1 MAGHSIYKEIKAEM
15 QSRKLLSE
23 EPNTLQ
29 KFEISQ
35 APTLYSPFV
44 AVLRI
49 GHRLVRDDRTTTHAV
64 LVSRALG
71 CKKIF
76 MTDVDDEI
84 KNTLKKVS
92 QRWGGNKDFDL
103 QIIDNWKK
111 TIKKWKEDNGIVV
124 HLTMYGE
131 RINDKIDEIKSK
143 ASNQKILA
151 IIGAEKV
158 PKEIYDL
165 SDYNLA
171 IGNQPHSEIAALAI
185 FLDRIFGGSQLDR
198 NFEDESMK
206 IIPSERGK
214 NVVKIN

>member
-1 MAGHSIYKEIKAEM
+1 MSDK
-15 QSRKLLSE
+15 SSSNDFNKLK
-23 EPNTLQ
+23 
-29 KFEISQ
+29 KFDPKDNAATTSTFE
-35 APTLYSPFV
+35 AYPYV

-84 KNTLKKVS
+84 KDTLKRVNK
-92 QRWGGNKDFDL
+92 RWGGDNDFDL
-103 QIIDNWKK
+103 EIIDNWKK
-111 TIKKWKEDNGIVV
+111 TIKKWKENEGIVI

-131 RINDKIDEIKSK
+131 KINEKIDEIRTNEPSK
-143 ASNQKILA
+143 KILV

-158 PKEIYDL
+158 PKEVYYL
-165 SDYNLA
+165 SDYNIA

-185 FLDRIFGGSQLDR
+185 FLDRMFKGRQFDR
-198 NFEDESMK
+198 FFEDETMK
-206 IIPSERGK
+206 IIPSEKGK
-214 NVVKIN
+214 NVIKMN

>member
-1 MAGHSIYKEIKAEM
+1 
-15 QSRKLLSE
+15 
-23 EPNTLQ
+23 
-29 KFEISQ
+29 
-35 APTLYSPFV
+35 
-44 AVLRI
+44 
-49 GHRLVRDDRTTTHAV
+49 
-64 LVSRALG
+64 
-71 CKKIF
+71 
-76 MTDVDDEI
+76 
-84 KNTLKKVS
+84 
-92 QRWGGNKDFDL
+92 
-103 QIIDNWKK
+103 
-111 TIKKWKEDNGIVV
+111 
-124 HLTMYGE
+124 MYGE

-171 IGNQPHSEIAALAI
+171 IGNQPHSEIAALAV